1 MSFLLNPL
9 TIALLLADVRASLNL
24 TKLSLLAIVFFVSK
38 NYMWDVE
45 SVRWSGIFFFFFFLG
60 FIFYYH
66 TMANS
71 SFDIII
77 ILFPGR
83 FCSLAQV
90 NLSYIKGERGRRR
103 LGRLWIFSDISSYY
117 DTY

>member
-45 SVRWSGIFFFFFFLG
+45 SVRWSGIFFFFFWV
-60 FIFYYH
+60 
-66 TMANS
+66 S
-71 SFDIII
+71 SSII
-77 ILFPGR
+77 ILWLIHL
-83 FCSLAQV
+83 SIL
-90 NLSYIKGERGRRR
+90 LSYYF
-103 LGRLWIFSDISSYY
+103 LGGFAAWHKLIYH
-117 DTY
+117 T